1 MRPPEFWYKP
11 ESSIVPKLLWP
22 AGFAYSLASGIR
34 RTLSKTWHPSV
45 PVICIGNLVVGGSG
59 KTPTAIAVAH
69 YLKKKGLDIHFLSRG
84 YGGTVNSPVR
94 VDPCRHGV
102 QVVGDEPILLA
113 KVAPTWISGNRQA
126 TAELAIKAG
135 AEILVMD
142 DGFQNPTI
150 HKDISILVIDG
161 ETGFGNGQIIPA
173 GPLRE
178 PVTKGLNRA
187 NAALIIGND
196 VHGLSTTLK
205 QPGSSVINVL
215 RGHLAPAR
223 SMAELNGKKVFAFA
237 GIGRP
242 KKFFDTLKGI
252 GCSVTGTAEFPDH
265 HIYTVDEISHLV
277 QKANDMSAI
286 LVTTSKDR
294 TRLDKTAV
302 DKVTEVPI
310 SLQWEDYSALDSL
323 FESILPD
330 LS

>member
-1 MRPPEFWYKP
+1 M
-11 ESSIVPKLLWP
+11 
-22 AGFAYSLASGIR
+22 LAR
-34 RTLSKTWHPSV
+34 
-45 PVICIGNLVVGGSG
+45 
-59 KTPTAIAVAH
+59 
-69 YLKKKGLDIHFLSRG
+69 
-84 YGGTVNSPVR
+84 
-94 VDPCRHGV
+94 
-102 QVVGDEPILLA
+102 
-113 KVAPTWISGNRQA
+113 VAPTWISGNRQA

-178 PVTKGLNRA
+178 PVAKGLNRA

-196 VHGLSTTLK
+196 EHRLSTTLK

-242 KKFFDTLKGI
+242 KKFFDTLKEI
-252 GCSVTGTAEFPDH
+252 GCSVTGTEEFPDH
-265 HIYTVDEISHLV
+265 HTYTVDEISHLV

-294 TRLDKTAV
+294 TRLDKTTV